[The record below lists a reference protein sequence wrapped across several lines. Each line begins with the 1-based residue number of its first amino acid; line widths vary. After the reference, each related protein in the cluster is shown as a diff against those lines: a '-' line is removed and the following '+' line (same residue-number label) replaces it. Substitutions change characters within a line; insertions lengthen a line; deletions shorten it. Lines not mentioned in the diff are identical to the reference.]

1 MKKYQ
6 LGEFEEIVML
16 TVGILYK
23 EAYGVSIKKE
33 IETRLKRG
41 VSVGALQTALKRLE
55 EKGYLK
61 SFDGEATEE
70 RAGRPKKYFQIT
82 ALGKKAME
90 YSKSTREKLWKAI
103 PKMAWM
109 SSRCWLFVNRCS
121 NPFTNN
127 EQPITNNDEKATQ
140 VLPKILPL
148 VLPPQVA
155 RQY

>member
-6 LGEFEEIVML
+6 LGEFEEVVML
-16 TVGILYK
+16 TVGVLYK

-33 IETRLKRG
+33 IETRLSRN

-55 EKGYLK
+55 DKGYLK

-90 YSKSTREKLWKAI
+90 YSKTTRDELWSAI
-103 PKMAWM
+103 PKMAWNVKLA
-109 SSRCWLFVNRCS
+109 SL
-121 NPFTNN
+121 
-127 EQPITNNDEKATQ
+127 E
-140 VLPKILPL
+140 
-148 VLPPQVA
+148 
-155 RQY
+155 